1 MEKGEEFIQYFR
13 DKKEQLIRNSM
24 LLSKRIACQMNLDVY
39 TQNAN
44 ECINSVIRKETD
56 MKKMKLTPSITKM
69 KGLVDKQEKR
79 IEETILQMSEGVELL
94 DRYKHLI
101 VTRTDFYRL

>member
-1 MEKGEEFIQYFR
+1 
-13 DKKEQLIRNSM
+13 M
-24 LLSKRIACQMNLDVY
+24 LLSKRVACQMNLDVY

-44 ECINSVIRKETD
+44 ECINSAMRKETD
-56 MKKMKLTPSITKM
+56 MKKMKLSPFISKM

-79 IEETILQMSEGVELL
+79 IEETILQMSEGVEQL

-101 VTRTDFYRL
+101 STRTDFYRL